1 MANSNRMGML
11 FSKLD
16 HLPSPARRRAK
27 TMLFGAFVRFFRTG
41 GLEIIELR
49 EGKAHIRMKNR
60 KRVQNHIGTA
70 HAAAMALLA
79 ESATGLA
86 MGLSVPDDK
95 VPVIKT
101 LHVDY
106 VKRATGDL
114 EAVANL
120 SQAELALIKTKDK
133 GDIEVPV
140 TVTDEKGIEPIKCK
154 MVWAWTPKRKG

>member
-1 MANSNRMGML
+1 MGKTNRMGGM
-11 FSKLD
+11 FGKLD
-16 HLPSPARRRAK
+16 HLPAPARRKAK

-41 GLEIIELR
+41 GLEILELK

-86 MGLSVPDDK
+86 IGLSVPDDK
-95 VPVIKT
+95 VPVIKS

-114 EAVANL
+114 EAVASL
-120 SQAELALIKTKDK
+120 SQAELARMSTEEK
-133 GDIEVPV
+133 GDIVVPV
-140 TVTDEKGIEPIKCK
+140 TVTDAKGIEPIKCK

>member
-1 MANSNRMGML
+1 MSNSNRMGAL
-11 FSKLD
+11 FAKLD
-16 HLPSPARRRAK
+16 HLPAPARRRAK

-41 GLEIIELR
+41 GLEILELR

-79 ESATGLA
+79 ESASGLA

-95 VPVIKT
+95 VPVIKS

-120 SQAELALIKTKDK
+120 SAAELALISSKEK
-133 GDIEVPV
+133 GDIRVPV
-140 TVTDEKGIEPIKCK
+140 TVTDEKGIEPIQCE
-154 MVWAWTPKRKG
+154 MIWAWTPKRKG